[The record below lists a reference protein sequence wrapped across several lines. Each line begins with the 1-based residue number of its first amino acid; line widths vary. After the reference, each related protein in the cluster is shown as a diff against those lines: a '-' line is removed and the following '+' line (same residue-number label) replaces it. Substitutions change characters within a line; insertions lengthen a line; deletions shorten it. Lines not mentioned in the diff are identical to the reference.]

1 MERKTV
7 LHVLINA
14 TDSSNR
20 YVAILGVDND
30 LIDNIKLALKMLS
43 RDNSFKGVRS
53 ISLND
58 MFYVAWLKSDV
69 FKVLIDSNLSQLND
83 FSIYPMPQM
92 PDEEIMSIVNK
103 YRVEGEMQTC
113 DLTIDT
119 NYSFV
124 FSSDVVDMDSHS
136 ISKYKTQPI
145 DITQLIE
152 AWDKAQK
159 ENFEL
164 SCAT

>member
-14 TDSSNR
+14 TDSTSR

-43 RDNSFKGVRS
+43 RDNGFKGVRS

-92 PDEEIMSIVNK
+92 PDEEITSMVNK

-119 NYSFV
+119 NNTFNFYSHL
-124 FSSDVVDMDSHS
+124 VDMETHI
-136 ISKYKTQPI
+136 ISQCKTQPV
-145 DITQLIE
+145 DVYLLIE
-152 AWDKAQK
+152 AWDRAQK
-159 ENFEL
+159 ENLEL
-164 SCAT
+164 SCVN